1 MPALPTTQPTVGVG
15 APPTMSVTLAVPPI
29 RTFKLVSEAE
39 ICGGVE
45 EAEMCAI
52 TETVAE
58 PAALLAVQT
67 IVASPLA
74 GTAFGA
80 V

>member
-1 MPALPTTQPTVGVG
+1 V
-15 APPTMSVTLAVPPI
+15 
-29 RTFKLVSEAE
+29 RTFILVREAE
-39 ICGGVE
+39 ICGAVE

-52 TETVAE
+52 TDTVAE
-58 PAALLAVQT
+58 PAVLLALHT

-74 GTAFGA
+74 GTMFGA